1 MQQPMVRPTLI
12 LATIIYLLMLLPAII
27 LAPFA
32 AFLFDDGSADTLTY
46 IFASLWFVLPATLA
60 LSILGAWFTHVR
72 NKVRTMSVFLL
83 LPIAHAVLIV
93 LSGILHFAR

>member
-1 MQQPMVRPTLI
+1 MVRPTLV
-12 LATIIYLLMLLPAII
+12 LATIIYLLMLLPAIV

-32 AFLFDDGSADTLTY
+32 AFLFDDGTADTLTY
-46 IFASLWFVLPATLA
+46 IFASLWFALPATLLLA
-60 LSILGAWFTHVR
+60 ILGGWFAHVR
-72 NKVRTMSVFLL
+72 NSIRLTTIFLL